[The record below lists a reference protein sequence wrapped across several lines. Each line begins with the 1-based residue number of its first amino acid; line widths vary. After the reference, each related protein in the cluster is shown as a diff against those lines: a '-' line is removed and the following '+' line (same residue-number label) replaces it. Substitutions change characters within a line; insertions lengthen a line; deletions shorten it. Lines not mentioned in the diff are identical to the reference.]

1 MNMFKYLSS
10 LSTVLPELSQPLS
23 LSLRLNDKMKKKSI
37 TSFERDATMSFLT
50 TQLDYSGFN
59 KADMVIEAV
68 FEDLAIKHRV
78 LKEVEAVSVFN
89 FSYTHCFRLVDTNG
103 NNRCVCTRAQV
114 TPPHCIFVSNTS
126 ALPIRDIA
134 TVSTRP
140 EKVSKKPKK
149 KSVFKNRIKVR
160 SLNKTALH

>member
-1 MNMFKYLSS
+1 
-10 LSTVLPELSQPLS
+10 
-23 LSLRLNDKMKKKSI
+23 
-37 TSFERDATMSFLT
+37 MSFLT

-68 FEDLAIKHRV
+68 FEDLVIKHRV
-78 LKEVEAVSVFN
+78 LKEVEAVSVSN
-89 FSYTHCFRLVDTNG
+89 FSYTHRFCLVDTNG
-103 NNRCVCTRAQV
+103 NNRCVCARAQV

-126 ALPIRDIA
+126 ALPISDIA

-149 KSVFKNRIKVR
+149 KKVC
-160 SLNKTALH
+160 LKIE